1 MRSIGRFA
9 AASLLATVLLVACD
23 RGDGGTPSS
32 PSTGPTPTATPTATT
47 TPSATPIESPSPEPS
62 PTEAALPEP
71 VEMIMHGGTYFGVY
85 LAAAPMD
92 DPLLDEAV
100 AQLAALGITAYP
112 GDLACDDGAT
122 EQLGVS
128 EGLMGV
134 AVYFEHRAEARVYA
148 AALDPSPL
156 GIAKVTTYCA
166 D

>member
-32 PSTGPTPTATPTATT
+32 SSTQPTPTATT
-47 TPSATPIESPSPEPS
+47 TPSATPIETTESPSPEPS
-62 PTEAALPEP
+62 STEAALPEP
-71 VEMIMHGGTYFGVY
+71 VEMIMHGETYFGVY

-92 DPLLDEAV
+92 DPLLDGAV
-100 AQLAALGITAYP
+100 AQLAALGTTAYP